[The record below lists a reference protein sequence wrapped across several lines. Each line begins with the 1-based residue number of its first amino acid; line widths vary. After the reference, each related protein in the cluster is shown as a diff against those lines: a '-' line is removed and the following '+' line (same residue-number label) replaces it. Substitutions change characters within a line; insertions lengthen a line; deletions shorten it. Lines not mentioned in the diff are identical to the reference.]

1 MFIDECAICQFV
13 GPVNYC
19 ATRLI
24 GTSWLVMN
32 GNVGFCNHLNLQVE
46 RTVLIGLSLPISCI
60 GYHRILRQHI
70 CF

>member
-32 GNVGFCNHLNLQVE
+32 GNVGFCNFITGVNPT
-46 RTVLIGLSLPISCI
+46 RTIFDRLCVKN
-60 GYHRILRQHI
+60 
-70 CF
+70 